1 MTTPIVPGIA
11 RRQRLVS
18 VCIACTTVCVS
29 PCLSNIFASQT
40 PPPRRPLL
48 LKLFPQ
54 AGSTMPIGEL
64 GEGVVSRWQA
74 GVTPKLLLS
83 LGHLGHLRRGH
94 TAKCTACPT
103 AGSKQQ
109 DGDYWYKFHH
119 GAATERPGQERDCE
133 VGRGSKLG
141 EGRLFL
147 KAVCSGRW
155 GRGVNAPLEQA
166 IILLSC
172 SLFLPLPRA
181 PVEGARGTGI

>member
-64 GEGVVSRWQA
+64 GEGVVSGWQA

-103 AGSKQQ
+103 AGNKQQ

-119 GAATERPGQERDCE
+119 GAATERPGQES
-133 VGRGSKLG
+133 GTA
-141 EGRLFL
+141 RLAGGARSWEKAVFPCG
-147 KAVCSGRW
+147 AVCSGRW
-155 GRGVNAPLEQA
+155 GREVNAPLESYK
-166 IILLSC
+166 L
-172 SLFLPLPRA
+172 
-181 PVEGARGTGI
+181 